1 MEWHWKELLPVDRY
15 MIRATDQLTIQDQR
29 VLILLYQ
36 PLIGAIA
43 YSLYMTLWS
52 ELKDDVYWSEE
63 ATHRQLMISMDLPL
77 HQLFQ
82 ERKKLEAIGLLK
94 TYKKRNAETS
104 TYLYDLQPPMSPQ
117 AFFTNDVLSVY
128 LYNRLGKTK
137 YRQIRERF
145 LIDKLNHDEFEEITY
160 AFDEVFTSLSH
171 SEIATHHQT
180 ELLEA
185 LEIDN
190 NKDIIQRGQTF
201 EIVFADHNF
210 DFQLMEADLATFIN
224 AEKLLTVELR
234 KVIVRLAF
242 VYRIQPLEMS
252 RLIQQALLH
261 DDQLNIDELRKR
273 AQEWYK
279 IEYGNEPPTLGLKTH
294 PVKHREMVGKEPQ
307 TEEEKMIVLYETT
320 SPLDLLESRSDGA
333 KVPLADVK
341 IIESLILDYQLM
353 PGVVNVLLDSVLI
366 RNDMKLTKS
375 LIDKIAGHWS
385 RKNIKTVKEAMELAK
400 LEYQKNTA
408 YQQVKKEVK
417 PNEKGR
423 AKKSYVRKDKLPKWL
438 LKEQDEKSSE
448 EKPVKSQS
456 QDPKFTQEKEKF
468 EKMMEQ
474 LRQKKAQKEE
484 D

>member
-15 MIRATDQLTIQDQR
+15 MIRAKDQLTIQDQR

-36 PLIGAIA
+36 PLIGAVA

-52 ELKDDVYWSEE
+52 ELEDDIYWSAE

-77 HQLFQ
+77 PQLYQ

-94 TYKKRNAETS
+94 TFKKKTEDTS
-104 TYLYDLQPPMSPQ
+104 TYLYELQSPMSPQ

-145 LIDKLNHDEFEEITY
+145 LIDKLDHEGYEEVTY
-160 AFDEVFTSLSH
+160 GFDEVFTSLAH

-180 ELLEA
+180 ELINA
-185 LEIDN
+185 LEIDSS
-190 NKDIIQRGQTF
+190 KEVVQRESTNDLM
-201 EIVFADHNF
+201 FADSSF
-210 DFQLMEADLATFIN
+210 DFQLLESDLATFIN
-224 AEKLLTVELR
+224 AKQLLTIEIR
-234 KVIVRLAF
+234 KVIIRLAF

-261 DDQLNIDELRKR
+261 DDQLNIEELRKR

-279 IEYGNEPPTLGLKTH
+279 IEYGNEPPTLGLKTQ
-294 PVKHREMVGKEPQ
+294 PIEHREMVGKEPQ
-307 TEEEKMIVLYETT
+307 SDEEKMIVLYETT
-320 SPLDLLESRSDGA
+320 SPLDLLESRSEGA

-341 IIESLILDYQLM
+341 IIESLLLDYQLT
-353 PGVVNVLLDSVLI
+353 PGVVNVLIDSVMI

-385 RKNIKTVKEAMELAK
+385 RKNIKTVKQAMELAK
-400 LEYQKNTA
+400 QEYQKNTT
-408 YQQVKKEVK
+408 YQQGKLDNTPKA
-417 PNEKGR
+417 KGR
-423 AKKSYVRKDKLPKWL
+423 PRKSSERKETLPKWL
-438 LKEQDEKSSE
+438 LKEQEQKSTDMKDKE
-448 EKPVKSQS
+448 LQRP
-456 QDPKFTQEKEKF
+456 DPKYAQEKERF
-468 EKMMEQ
+468 EKMMEE
-474 LRQKKAQKEE
+474 LRQKKTKKEE

>member
-1 MEWHWKELLPVDRY
+1 MEWHWKELLPVDRL
-15 MIRATDQLTIQDQR
+15 MIRAKDQLTVQDQR

-36 PLIGAIA
+36 PLIGAVA

-52 ELKDDVYWSEE
+52 ELEDDIYWSEE
-63 ATHRQLMISMDLPL
+63 TTHRQLMISMDLPL
-77 HQLFQ
+77 PQLFQ

-94 TYKKRNAETS
+94 TYKKKKDDYS
-104 TYLYDLQPPMSPQ
+104 TYLYELQPPMSPQ

-145 LIDKLNHDEFEEITY
+145 LIDKLDEEGYEEVTY

-180 ELLEA
+180 ELIEA
-185 LEIDN
+185 LEIDP
-190 NKDIIQRGQTF
+190 NKEVVQRGQ
-201 EIVFADHNF
+201 EQDLLFADRSF
-210 DFQLMEADLATFIN
+210 DFQLLESDLATFSN
-224 AEKLLTVELR
+224 AKKLLTVEIK
-234 KVIVRLAF
+234 KVIIRLAF
-242 VYRIQPLEMS
+242 VYRIEPLEMS

-261 DDQLNIDELRKR
+261 DDELNVEELRKR

-294 PVKHREMVGKEPQ
+294 PLEHREMSGKVPQ
-307 TEEEKMIVLYETT
+307 TEEEKMISLYETT

-341 IIESLILDYQLM
+341 IIESLLLDYQLM
-353 PGVVNVLLDSVLI
+353 PGVVNVLIDSILI
-366 RNDMKLTKS
+366 RNDMKLTKA

-385 RKNIKTVKEAMELAK
+385 RKNIKTVKEAMELAR

-408 YQQVKKEVK
+408 YQQSK
-417 PNEKGR
+417 NEAPVAKGR
-423 AKKSYVRKDKLPKWL
+423 PKKSSVRKEKLPKWL
-438 LKEQDEKSSE
+438 LKEQEEKSAAATSDHN
-448 EKPVKSQS
+448 S
-456 QDPKFTQEKEKF
+456 QDPKVAQEKERF
-468 EKMMEQ
+468 NKMMEQ
-474 LRQKKAQKEE
+474 LKQNRSLKEE

>member
-15 MIRATDQLTIQDQR
+15 MIRAKDQLTVQDQR

-36 PLIGAIA
+36 PLIGAVA

-52 ELKDDVYWSEE
+52 ELEDDVYWSSE

-77 HQLFQ
+77 SQLFQ

-94 TYKKRNAETS
+94 TFKKKDEETS
-104 TYLYDLQPPMSPQ
+104 SYLYELQTPMSPQ

-145 LIDKLNHDEFEEITY
+145 LIDKLDQEGFEEITY

-180 ELLEA
+180 ELIEA
-185 LEIDN
+185 LEIDA
-190 NKDIIQRGQTF
+190 NKEIIQRGQ
-201 EIVFADHNF
+201 VNDVMFANQSF
-210 DFQLMEADLATFIN
+210 DFQLLESDLSTFIN
-224 AEKLLTVELR
+224 VKRLLTMEAR
-234 KVIVRLAF
+234 EVIVRLAF
-242 VYRIQPLEMS
+242 VYRIEPLEMS

-261 DDQLNIDELRKR
+261 DDELNVDELRKR

-294 PVKHREMVGKEPQ
+294 PIEHREMSGKVPQ
-307 TEEEKMIVLYETT
+307 TEEEKMISLYETT

-341 IIESLILDYQLM
+341 IIESLLLDFQLM
-353 PGVVNVLLDSVLI
+353 PGVVNVLIDSVLI
-366 RNDMKLTKS
+366 RNDMKLTKA
-375 LIDKIAGHWS
+375 LVDKIAGHWS
-385 RKNIKTVKEAMELAK
+385 RKNIKTVKEAMELAR
-400 LEYQKNTA
+400 LEYQKNTI
-408 YQQVKKEVK
+408 YQQGKKESPK
-417 PNEKGR
+417 PSKGQS
-423 AKKSYVRKDKLPKWL
+423 KKSFVRTEKLPKWL
-438 LKEQDEKSSE
+438 LKEQEAKASEAPSTEK
-448 EKPVKSQS
+448 QS
-456 QDPKFTQEKEKF
+456 QDPKLALEKERFTQ
-468 EKMMEQ
+468 MMEQ
-474 LRQKKAQKEE
+474 LKQSKVKKEE